1 MKHKYIKPRTEV
13 IAAQLIECI
22 AYSKMDDQS
31 PWFDAKS
38 NNMDA
43 YDDYEDEEDF
53 LRFIRHFE

>member
-38 NNMDA
+38 NNMEEYA
-43 YDDYEDEEDF
+43 YDDEEEMNFYDWD
-53 LRFIRHFE
+53 

>member
-43 YDDYEDEEDF
+43 YDDYEDKEDF
-53 LRFIRHFE
+53 LNDWD